1 MPITELLEKNC
12 RLYGDDISLVEIN
25 PELPETRRVTWR
37 EYNLIEPSPAPYYRR
52 EITWNV
58 FNEKANRF
66 ANLLLSTGIR
76 KGDKVAILLMNC
88 LEWLPIL
95 VF

>member
-37 EYNLIEPSPAPYYRR
+37 EYNLIEPSQAPYYLQV
-52 EITWNV
+52 I
-58 FNEKANRF
+58 
-66 ANLLLSTGIR
+66 
-76 KGDKVAILLMNC
+76 
-88 LEWLPIL
+88 
-95 VF
+95 